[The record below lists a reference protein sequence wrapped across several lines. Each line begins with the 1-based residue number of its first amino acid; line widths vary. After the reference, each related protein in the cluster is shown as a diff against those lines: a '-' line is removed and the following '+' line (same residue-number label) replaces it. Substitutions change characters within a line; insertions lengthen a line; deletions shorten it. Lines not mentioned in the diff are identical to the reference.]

1 MLKGEVFDKQT
12 FKSDTFALFINTFL
26 NSNNGII
33 NNFGNSMQ
41 VSYSANNLTISS
53 GVACI
58 QGRFVTEDSLTTIDA
73 GNNTLYCKLVIEI
86 DLDKENTKL
95 EFKQAYYKILTS
107 ETSYPELTQT
117 DIVKNGTGI
126 YQFELARF
134 KTGLNGISDFVDKRK
149 FLDYDSIYEEILA
162 ITLASHVKN
171 GLMSATDKEKLDSIE
186 SEAQKNT
193 VTGVKGSSEGNYRT
207 GNINL
212 TPANI
217 GAVSKAGDSL
227 TGDLTPDSNKSR
239 RIGSSSKKFKEMHSE
254 NFFAE
259 LVMQSAE
266 FVMNKAGAK
275 IYDDVQGNVFILSGS
290 SAKPVY
296 FRNLGDPNAGY
307 IELIASKF
315 TQASAKR
322 FKKNI
327 RDITKEEANEIL
339 KINPI
344 IFDFKN
350 QEQGVNRPGVIAEDI
365 DKIFPNLVTKTKT
378 KRGKEQAESVDY
390 VGFIPYLIKKIQ
402 MQDSEIE
409 SLKKELSK
417 SNDL

>member
-58 QGRFVTEDSLTTIDA
+58 QGRFVTEDSSTTIDA

-95 EFKQAYYKILTS
+95 EFKQSYYKILTS
-107 ETSYPELTQT
+107 ETNYPELTQT

-126 YQFELARF
+126 YQFELAQF
-134 KTGLNGISDFVDKRK
+134 KTSLSGITDFVDKRK
-149 FLDYDSIYEEILA
+149 FLDYDSIYKEILS
-162 ITLASHVKN
+162 IGLATSLKN
-171 GLMSATDKEKLDSIE
+171 GLLSSSDKQKLDSIE
-186 SEAQKNT
+186 EGAQENT
-193 VTGVKGSSEGNYRT
+193 VNGVKGDEEVTYRN

-212 TPANI
+212 TSDNI
-217 GAVSKAGDSL
+217 GALSNKGGTL
-227 TGDLTPDSNKSR
+227 KGNIIPDNNKSR
-239 RIGSSSKKFKEMHSE
+239 SLGSSSKRFKEIFS
-254 NFFAE
+254 NSFFSDD
-259 LVMQSAE
+259 VMQALK
-266 FVMNKAGAK
+266 FVMGTAGAQ
-275 IYDDVQGNVFILSGS
+275 IYDDVQGNVFILSGA

-296 FRNLGDPNAGY
+296 FRNIANPTTGY

-315 TQASAKR
+315 TQASSKR

-327 RDITKEEANEIL
+327 RNISKDSANKILDIT
-339 KINPI
+339 PI
-344 IFDFKN
+344 IFDYKN
-350 QEQGVNRPGVIAEDI
+350 KEQGKDSVGVIAEDI
-365 DKIFPNLVTKTKT
+365 EKIYPNLVTKIQYEN
-378 KRGKEQAESVDY
+378 GKEQAESVNY
-390 VGFIPYLIKKIQ
+390 IGFIPYIIKKIQ
-402 MQDSEIE
+402 MQEEEIKN
-409 SLKKELSK
+409 LKKELK
-417 SNDL
+417 KNDL

>member
-58 QGRFVTEDSLTTIDA
+58 QGRFVTEDSSTTIDA
-73 GNNTLYCKLVIEI
+73 GNNTSYCKLVIEI

-95 EFKQAYYKILTS
+95 EFKQSYYKILTS

-126 YQFELARF
+126 YQFELAQF
-134 KTGLNGISDFVDKRK
+134 KVGLSGITDFVDKRK
-149 FLDYDSIYEEILA
+149 FLDYDSIYEEILS
-162 ITLASHVKN
+162 IGLATSLKN
-171 GLMSATDKEKLDSIE
+171 GLLSSSDKQKLDSIE
-186 SEAQKNT
+186 EGAQENT
-193 VTGVKGSSEGNYRT
+193 VDGIKGDEETVYRH

-212 TPANI
+212 TPDNI
-217 GAVSKAGDSL
+217 GAI
-227 TGDLTPDSNKSR
+227 SNKGGTLKGNILPDVHNSR
-239 RIGSSSKKFKEMHSE
+239 SLGSSSKRFKEIFS
-254 NFFAE
+254 NLFIASDA
-259 LVMQSAE
+259 MQALK
-266 FVMNKAGAK
+266 FVMGTAGAQ
-275 IYDDVQGNVFILSGS
+275 IYDDAQGNIFILSGA

-296 FRNLGDPNAGY
+296 FRNIANPTTGY

-350 QEQGVNRPGVIAEDI
+350 QEQGVNRPGVIAEEI

-390 VGFIPYLIKKIQ
+390 VGIIPYLIKKIQ